1 MKIKYFDYAIE
12 WLFLALIFLT
22 AVIFDRRIGIVFSL
36 TKITTMRIFVIVIL
50 TIWAIKLILGGR
62 RTYNKTP
69 LDWPIFSYLLA
80 VTAATITSVQVLISF
95 MGFYGRFEGLT
106 TWYVFGLF
114 FFITAQYFRGLE
126 KLKIL
131 IAVIAPTATVM
142 AVYSMLQRHFL
153 DPYAWGGVHTWQ
165 RVIATIGQPNF
176 HAAYMCM
183 AFFLMLY
190 LFLMPGEEG
199 RLGDIREG
207 KALPAGRQEAEWSK
221 REKRKR
227 EGQGQKVGKEK
238 VKIEDWALKFLP
250 LGYYLTPVIIFL
262 ITIYSLTG
270 EQVLLW
276 YLSFAAMAAFTLL
289 FAYYYK
295 NLPRIVLTLILGVSL
310 VLSYISIFYTQS
322 RGGYL
327 GFAVG
332 AVLFV
337 IMVPRHF
344 LFRNLKKVSALA
356 LVILLVTYWV
366 AFVWGYSPFARFS
379 SEISIQ
385 QEANPGVKAE
395 TKPEVKGEA
404 KTQVELGG
412 AAGSRGETWK
422 SAYRIIADNPV
433 FGIGPE
439 VLKMVFPRY
448 ETELFRFKEAF
459 HVKQDRCHNETFDS
473 AVTKGLIGFF
483 LYFGIIFLVF
493 KIGFEKWFKA
503 DEERKLLIAVL
514 LAAIAS
520 YIIQNQFSFGVVAIT
535 SLFWVM
541 WALVCNVDSQPREE
555 EKGEVSLNDIPW
567 IPVALIVTAAF
578 ILIYF
583 STIQFRAD
591 RFFKTGKT
599 LTEMG
604 RFEAALLNFE
614 TSLRI
619 LPYEGG
625 AITHFGITRLNSSQ
639 QLAEPERSK
648 RLEEAQQTFE
658 FGMRVDPY
666 NADNFYIVSR
676 IYLMKGNWVK
686 AIEFAESALKID
698 PYYAEAHLTLANAY
712 ERLGQ
717 GQLAQIHYEKA
728 LKINPNLSEPKLKK
742 AWGLFNAGNLNEA
755 FNLFQELLISEP
767 KNPEV
772 HNGLGAIYFKR
783 GERQRAKEEFEQTL
797 MFSPGNEYA
806 QRMLKWLK

>member
-1 MKIKYFDYAIE
+1 MKIKYFDQAIE
-12 WLFLALIFLT
+12 WLFLALLFLS

-50 TIWAIKLILGGR
+50 TIWAIKQILGGK
-62 RTYNKTP
+62 RTYYKTP
-69 LDWPIFSYLLA
+69 LDWPILSYLLV

-142 AVYSMLQRHFL
+142 AVYSILQRHLL
-153 DPYAWGGVHTWQ
+153 DPYAWGGVNTWQ

-190 LFLMPGEEG
+190 MFLMPGKEGESGNVGEERAAEGG
-199 RLGDIREG
+199 RREKKGKEG
-207 KALPAGRQEAEWSK
+207 KKAKEVN
-221 REKRKR
+221 REKVR
-227 EGQGQKVGKEK
+227 
-238 VKIEDWALKFLP
+238 IEDWTFKLLP
-250 LGYYLTPVIIFL
+250 VAYYLAPVLIFL
-262 ITIYSLTG
+262 IMIYSLTG

-276 YLSFAAMAAFTLL
+276 YLSFTAMAAFTLL
-289 FAYYYK
+289 FAYYYHK
-295 NLPRIVLTLILGVSL
+295 LPRIILTLILGVSL

-337 IMVPRHF
+337 ILVPRHF
-344 LFRNLKKVSALA
+344 LFRNLKKVAALA
-356 LVILLVTYWV
+356 LAILLVTYWI

-404 KTQVELGG
+404 KAQVELGG

-448 ETELFRFKEAF
+448 ETELFRFKETF
-459 HVKQDRCHNETFDS
+459 HVKQDRCHNETFDV
-473 AVTKGLIGFF
+473 AVTKGLLSFF
-483 LYFGIIFLVF
+483 LYFGIIFLLF
-493 KIGFEKWFKA
+493 KIGFEKWIKV
-503 DEERKLLIAVL
+503 DEGGKLLIAAL
-514 LAAIAS
+514 LAAITS

-535 SLFWVM
+535 SLFWIM
-541 WALVCNVDSQPREE
+541 WAMVCNVDSQPREE
-555 EKGEVSLNDIPW
+555 EKGEISINDIPW
-567 IPVALIVTAAF
+567 IPVALVVALAL
-578 ILIYF
+578 ILIYL
-583 STIQFRAD
+583 SAIQFRAD

-599 LTEMG
+599 YSEMG
-604 RFEAALLNFE
+604 RLDAALPNYA

-676 IYLMKGNWVK
+676 IYLMKGNWAK
-686 AIEFAESALKID
+686 AIELAETALKID

-712 ERLGQ
+712 ERMGE
-717 GQLAQIHYEKA
+717 GHLAQVNYEKA
-728 LKINPNLSEPKLKK
+728 LKINPNLSEPKLKQ
-742 AWGLFNAGNLNEA
+742 AWGILNAGNLDEA
-755 FNLFQELLISEP
+755 FRLFQELLVSEP

-783 GERQRAKEEFEQTL
+783 GERVRAKEEFEQTL
-797 MFSPGNEYA
+797 MLSPGNQYA
-806 QRMLKWLK
+806 QSMLKWLK